1 MMRYLVV
8 IASFMNSLIII
19 SILPILIVLK
29 AAIKIGIKKAFLE
42 FFKKPT
48 MKDFD
53 ETLFC

>member
-1 MMRYLVV
+1 MRYLVV

-29 AAIKIGIKKAFLE
+29 AAMKVGIKKAFLE

-48 MKDFD
+48 IKAFD